1 MGKRL
6 RIPVALG
13 LGLFAALAAATAFS
27 NPSVSFRSAERD
39 GGRVAE
45 VLIGEQVVIV
55 LRTWAGGYSP
65 VERAEIVAN
74 RLREA
79 MAASMEMYA
88 EDVEV
93 GPVPSG
99 QGVFLTERLV
109 VAVYPSE
116 AEAHGATS
124 EALAAVW
131 RDNII
136 RALALGTPVV
146 EPGQDVMPGEQEVP
160 VTEAEAETVVEEEV
174 AAAEAPVETVDW
186 TGAAQKW
193 VPIFSLSGEGVSA
206 GFAQVAGPTQ
216 QVDKVKAVAELRLSF
231 QSVGRI
237 YAYIPVSAISTKP
250 QRVQGVSVW
259 AIADVKLVNF

>member
-13 LGLFAALAAATAFS
+13 LGLFAALVAATAFS

-74 RLREA
+74 RLRQA
-79 MAASMEMYA
+79 MAANMEMYE

-99 QGVFLTERLV
+99 QGVFLAEHLV

-116 AEAHGATS
+116 AEAHGATA
-124 EALAAVW
+124 EALATTW

-136 RALALGTPVV
+136 LALGLGASAE
-146 EPGQDVMPGEQEVP
+146 EPGQEEGTGAEV
-160 VTEAEAETVVEEEV
+160 EAETVPEV
-174 AAAEAPVETVDW
+174 GAAVAEVPAETVDW

-206 GFAQVAGPTQ
+206 GFAQVAGPTD

-237 YAYIPVSAISTKP
+237 YAYIPVSAISAKP
-250 QRVQGVSVW
+250 KRVQGVSVW